1 MIKLKR
7 LRYQILAKN
16 KIKTITWWIPLALTF
31 NYSLPNFYD
40 ILEKSCHILH
50 IHNQLHKIFYE
61 KPIIAHNQHR
71 NLKDIIGD
79 TTFTNTQEVHKPL
92 KITRGSCKPCL
103 KQMNNCCCKQ
113 VIIMKKFESNVTNC
127 SYKIFH
133 NISCKNTYLI
143 YLL

>member
-40 ILEKSCHILH
+40 ILEKYCHILH

-92 KITRGSCKPCL
+92 KITRRLMQTMFKTNEQLLLQASYNHEKIW
-103 KQMNNCCCKQ
+103 KQCNKL
-113 VIIMKKFESNVTNC
+113 
-127 SYKIFH
+127 
-133 NISCKNTYLI
+133 LI
-143 YLL
+143 

>member
-50 IHNQLHKIFYE
+50 IHNQLHKIFCE

-71 NLKDIIGD
+71 NLKDIIGG
-79 TTFTNTQEVHKPL
+79 TTFTNNQEVHKPL
-92 KITRGSCKPCL
+92 KITRRLMQTMFKTNEQLLLQASHNHEKIW
-103 KQMNNCCCKQ
+103 KQCNKL
-113 VIIMKKFESNVTNC
+113 
-127 SYKIFH
+127 
-133 NISCKNTYLI
+133 LI
-143 YLL
+143 